1 MPANPKYLSTPGQRA
16 LKISAG
22 LLGGYMLS
30 IALHSVM
37 ALVPG
42 IGLSLLVSGTFS
54 VFLLWTVFMVI
65 AFLARNGWVIWGI
78 YLLLSLVLGFIAYSK
93 GGVV

>member
-1 MPANPKYLSTPGQRA
+1 MPANPKYLSPPGQRV

-30 IALHSVM
+30 ITLHLVM

-54 VFLLWTVFMVI
+54 VFLLWAVFMVL
-65 AFLARNGWVIWGI
+65 AFLVRNGWVIWGI
-78 YLLLSLVLGFIAYSK
+78 YLLLSLVFGFIAYK
-93 GGVV
+93 GGGIV